1 MGTRHPRPRTVL
13 LVHGSSGGY
22 GADRQL
28 RLLAA
33 GLDRARYRPLV
44 VLPEPGEL
52 SRQLEEDGVEI
63 AISPLAVLRRNHAR
77 GRGVLTTT
85 ALLARNVREL
95 GSLARRRRAAVVHS
109 NSSVV
114 LCGQGVADRASAAHV
129 LHVREIYTDAGGA
142 SNPLWPL
149 FRRR

>member
-1 MGTRHPRPRTVL
+1 MATGRPRPRTVL

-52 SRQLEEDGVEI
+52 SDQLAQDGVEI
-63 AISPLAVLRRNHAR
+63 AISPLAVLRRDHAR
-77 GRGVLTTT
+77 GHGVLATT
-85 ALLARNVREL
+85 ALLARNIREL
-95 GSLARRRRAAVVHS
+95 GALARRRRVAVVHS

-114 LCGQGVADRASAAHV
+114 LCGQGVADRASAAHL
-129 LHVREIYTDAGGA
+129 LHVRELYTAAG
-142 SNPLWPL
+142 
-149 FRRR
+149 